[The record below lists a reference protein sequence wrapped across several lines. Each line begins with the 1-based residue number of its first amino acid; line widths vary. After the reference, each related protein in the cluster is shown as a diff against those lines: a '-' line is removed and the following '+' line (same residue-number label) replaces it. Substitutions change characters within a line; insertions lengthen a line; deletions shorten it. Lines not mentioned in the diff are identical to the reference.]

1 MSYIGTT
8 EIGKIFLGSVE
19 IDKAYLG
26 DDLVFSS
33 GPYIPTQYTL
43 SVNPSSYSGTASAPS
58 SAYDAE
64 TTTNYATTALTKGA
78 NAETYCYFKFNT
90 SAIPA
95 GATIDSVECKA
106 KVYINNTTASY
117 VAIRRVQMF
126 SGTTAK
132 GTAQNIPGTASVVTF
147 SGETWSRSEVNDVRV
162 RIYAKRGTSA
172 TNNNFSMR
180 FYGATLT
187 IKYSI

>member
-1 MSYIGTT
+1 M
-8 EIGKIFLGSVE
+8 FLGDVE

-33 GPYIPTQYTL
+33 GPYVPTQYTL
-43 SVNPSSYSGTASAPS
+43 SVNPSSYSGTASNATG
-58 SAYDAE
+58 AYDSE
-64 TTTNYATTALTKGA
+64 TTTTYATTNLTKGA

-90 SAIPA
+90 SSIPD

-106 KVYINNTTASY
+106 KAYINNTTASY
-117 VAIRRVQMF
+117 VAIRQIQMF

-132 GTAQNIPGTASVVTF
+132 GTAQNITNTATVFTF
-147 SGETWSRSEVNDVRV
+147 SGETWSKSDVNDVRV
-162 RIYAKRGTSA
+162 RVYAKRGTGS
-172 TNNNFSMR
+172 TNSNFYIR